1 MLTTISPLHH
11 DRSTAPLTEFG
22 PDELFFSITDGR
34 GVIQHANSVFTRL
47 SGYAFEDMQGQPH
60 NIVRDPAMPRGA
72 FQLIWAEMLAGRP
85 VASFVAN
92 RSRGGARYEV
102 FAVMLPTDGGH
113 ISVRLC
119 PAPDGMRNT
128 VFDIFDRARGYEDT
142 VPGSAREQAE
152 AGAAFI
158 LAELAKI
165 GIPDMA
171 TLTKRTLPHEVMAM
185 VDAVTE
191 LEYSAGRE
199 PLEILPGKI
208 RMLGRLMMGPMRSL
222 EALDAASANVHRTI
236 AESSTGASSLDR
248 FSVVVQEVTDALAWN
263 GASGASVGKN
273 LTEAAADLRDLLRQ
287 AQHSHARSRSH
298 AASLRDEIDTLAQD
312 MGVFTLQNQMIGRFA
327 AELLG
332 GSVAE
337 APGSSMRLLHQTLAD
352 RLVAVTEGVTRVNQ
366 LAAATPEVVTRSS
379 RLFTALNRSL
389 AIWSDLAQRMLAAP
403 GIEASQALLD
413 QVHALRAEAQHGFG
427 WPDSLAESVAEL
439 SRAEIKIEEM
449 PLQATVKFVGM
460 VTADIE

>member
-11 DRSTAPLTEFG
+11 HRRTAQLTEFE

-92 RSRGGARYEV
+92 RSLVGDRYEV

-119 PAPDGMRNT
+119 PAADGMRNT
-128 VFDIFDRARGYEDT
+128 IFDIFDRARGYEDT
-142 VPGSAREQAE
+142 VLGSAREQAE
-152 AGAAFI
+152 AGASFI
-158 LAELAKI
+158 LAELSKL

-185 VDAVTE
+185 VEAVAE

-222 EALDAASANVHRTI
+222 EALDVVSVQVHRAITEGDAGAASF
-236 AESSTGASSLDR
+236 EKLSL
-248 FSVVVQEVTDALAWN
+248 VVQEVTDALSWN
-263 GASGASVGKN
+263 GASGATVGKD
-273 LTEAAADLRDLLRQ
+273 LTDAAADLRDRLRQ
-287 AQHSHARSRSH
+287 AQHSHTLSLSQTT
-298 AASLRDEIDTLAQD
+298 SLREEIETLAQD

-337 APGSSMRLLHQTLAD
+337 PPGSSMRLLHQTLAD
-352 RLVAVTEGVTRVNQ
+352 RLVAVTEGVARVNQ
-366 LAAATPEVVTRSS
+366 LAAATPEIVAQTSSLLKALHRSMAVWS
-379 RLFTALNRSL
+379 EL
-389 AIWSDLAQRMLAAP
+389 AEGVLAAQ
-403 GIEASQALLD
+403 GVEASQALLD
-413 QVHALRAEAQHGFG
+413 QVQLLRADAGRGFG
-427 WPDSLAESVAEL
+427 WTDSLAESVAEL
-439 SRAEIKIEEM
+439 SRAEIKMEEM
-449 PLQATVKFVGM
+449 PLQATVKFVGI